1 MAESEGVIKFHLDYE
16 VAAASAEA
24 IDELNVLR
32 SLMFQLGMV
41 GQDPTRYD
49 GYGFGNLSMRC
60 ESNPDHFIITGT
72 QTGHMPELTAEQYVT
87 IEQCDIA
94 ANSVVARGPV
104 KPSSEALTHAMIYQL
119 NPSIKCVIHAHKP
132 ELWRYGLDKGYPCTD
147 QSIEYGTVQM
157 AQEIERLNQNNAFED
172 RQLLVMAGHE
182 DGVISFGDSIDE
194 AGMAM
199 LQFYVDV
206 CS

>member
-1 MAESEGVIKFHLDYE
+1 MAETEGVIKFHLDYE
-16 VAAASAEA
+16 VATVSAEA
-24 IDELNVLR
+24 VDELNVLR
-32 SLMFQLGMV
+32 SLLFQLGMV
-41 GQDPTRYD
+41 GQDPARYG

-60 ESNPDHFIITGT
+60 ESNPGHFLISGT
-72 QTGHMPELTAEQYVT
+72 QTGHIAELSPEQYVT
-87 IEQCDIA
+87 IIECDIA
-94 ANSVVARGPV
+94 ANSVIARGPV

-119 NPSIKCVIHAHKP
+119 NPSIKCVLHAHKP
-132 ELWRYGLDKGYPCTD
+132 ELWRYGLDNGYPSTD
-147 QSIEYGTVQM
+147 KSIEYGTVQM
-157 AQEIERLNQNNAFED
+157 AQEIERLNQSNAFED
-172 RQLLVMAGHE
+172 RQVLVMAGHE